1 MDTTALEERM
11 AGWSST
17 FQRMAPAFLV
27 IVTLM
32 TVALGVHLV
41 VSPPTFNTDL
51 ADFAPESD
59 SRDAHD
65 EIHQFFPN
73 EARPLFVHVSA
84 DDGSNILS
92 IENLHV
98 MDSHLSH
105 FENESSKR

>member
-11 AGWSST
+11 AGWSSA
-17 FQRMAPAFLV
+17 FQRMAPVFLV
-27 IVTLM
+27 IVTLV

-65 EIHQFFPN
+65 EIHQFFGIIIS
-73 EARPLFVHVSA
+73 LVS
-84 DDGSNILS
+84 NS
-92 IENLHV
+92 I
-98 MDSHLSH
+98 
-105 FENESSKR
+105 